1 MFKIR
6 LEMKNL
12 FVKPFA
18 VLAGFIIAIGAAAQV
33 PELNSYGTASAT
45 IFLDFDGH
53 LVSGTSWNV
62 NGAFPCGPSEMNNT
76 QIDEIFNRVAEDFRP
91 FNVNVTTDSA
101 KFLSAPLNKR
111 MRIIVTDSSSW
122 YGSAAGVAYVGS
134 FSWGDDTPGFV
145 FSKLLGFV
153 PKKVAEACS
162 HEAGHT
168 LGLQH
173 QATYNTTCGITANYN
188 PGAGTGETSWAP
200 IMGVAYSRNITSWY
214 NGPNPYG
221 CDQMQDELSIITSGA
236 NGFSFRADDHTNTF
250 NTATNITLTNNQFAV
265 NASIETNDDQDIF
278 QFTMPANG
286 RFQLNGIP
294 YNTGA
299 GNSGSNMNVQ
309 IELFNTTRVLLNTY
323 NSSTTLNAVIDSVL
337 NAGTYYLRVDGKGTQ
352 FAPDYGSIGAYTLQA
367 SITAANP
374 LPLRQL
380 ILNAEAK
387 NDKHALN
394 WIIDADEAVTDL
406 RIEVSNDGTN
416 YTNLVSTGSDARSF
430 NYTPFNSGN
439 VFYRLNVTFD
449 NGRQYY
455 SNVVAVGGAKGAAA
469 KPKLVSNRVIGSNIA
484 ISSPGNFEYMIY
496 DMTGKTLQKGLLNN
510 GINTVNTQLYA
521 AGLFMIRYSNGREQ
535 WSEKFVKQ

>member
-1 MFKIR
+1 
-6 LEMKNL
+6 MKNL
-12 FVKPFA
+12 FIKFFT
-18 VLAGFIIAIGAAAQV
+18 VLTAFIIAAGAAAQV
-33 PELNSYGTASAT
+33 PKLNSYGNASAT

-62 NGAFPCGPSEMNNT
+62 NGAFPCGPSQMNNT

-91 FNVNVTTDSA
+91 FNVNITTDST

-173 QATYNTTCGITANYN
+173 QATYNVSCGITANYN

-214 NGPNPYG
+214 NGPDPYG
-221 CDQMQDELSIITSGA
+221 CDRMQDELSIITGGA
-236 NGFSFRADDHTNTF
+236 NGFGFRADDHTNSF
-250 NTATNITLTNNQFAV
+250 NTSTQVSFTNNQFAV
-265 NASIETNDDQDIF
+265 NASIETTNDQDMF
-278 QFTMPANG
+278 KFTIPAAG

-299 GNSGSNMNVQ
+299 GNSGSNMDVQ
-309 IELFNTTRVLLNTY
+309 VELFDASQVLLNTY
-323 NSSTTLNAVIDSVL
+323 NSTTTLNAVIDSFL
-337 NAGTYYLRVDGKGTQ
+337 SAGTYYLRVDGKGTQ
-352 FAPDYGSIGAYTLQA
+352 FAPDYGSLGAYTLQA
-367 SITAANP
+367 AFTGGNP
-374 LPLRQL
+374 LPLRKL
-380 ILNAEAK
+380 TLKAEAK
-387 NDKHALN
+387 NDKHILN
-394 WIIDADEAVTDL
+394 WIIDADEAITDL
-406 RIEVSNDGTN
+406 RVEVSNDGTS
-416 YTNLVSTGSDARSF
+416 YTNLVSAGADARSF
-430 NYTPFNSGN
+430 NYTPFNAGN

-455 SNVVAVGGAKGAAA
+455 SNVAAVDGTKGAVA
-469 KPKLVSNRVIGSNIA
+469 KPKLVSNRISGGNIT

-496 DMTGKTLQKGLLNN
+496 DMTGKTLQKGLLNS
-510 GINTVNTQLYA
+510 GINTVNTQSTA
-521 AGLFMIRYSNGREQ
+521 TGLFMIRYSTGSEQ

>member
-1 MFKIR
+1 
-6 LEMKNL
+6 MKNL
-12 FVKPFA
+12 FVKSFA
-18 VLAGFIIAIGAAAQV
+18 VFAGFIIAVGAVAQV
-33 PELNSYGTASAT
+33 PKLNSYGTASAT

-91 FNVNVTTDSA
+91 FNVNITTDSA

-122 YGSAAGVAYVGS
+122 FGSAGGVAYVGS

-145 FSKLLGFV
+145 FSKLLGLV
-153 PKKVAEACS
+153 TKKVAEACS
-162 HEAGHT
+162 HESGHT

-221 CDQMQDELSIITSGA
+221 CDQMQDDLNIITSGA
-236 NGFSFRADDHTNTF
+236 NGFGYRTDDYTNTF
-250 NTATNITLTNNQFAV
+250 NTATNITFTNNQFAV
-265 NASIETNDDQDIF
+265 NASIETNDDQDLF
-278 QFTMPANG
+278 KFTMPVNG

-299 GNSGSNMNVQ
+299 GNSGSNMDVQ
-309 IELFNTTRVLLNTY
+309 VELYNAAQVLLNTY
-323 NSSTTLNAVIDSVL
+323 NSTTTLNAVVDSIL
-337 NAGTYYLRVDGKGTQ
+337 SAGTYYLRVDGKGTQ

-367 SITAANP
+367 SVTAANP
-374 LPLRQL
+374 LPLKRLELQG
-380 ILNAEAK
+380 ESK
-387 NDKHALN
+387 NDRHSLS
-394 WIIDADEAVTDL
+394 WIIEADEAVTNL
-406 RIEVSNDGTN
+406 LVEISNDGIHYN
-416 YTNLVSTGSDARSF
+416 NLVSTGTGARSF
-430 NYTPFNSGN
+430 NYTPFNSGST
-439 VFYRLNVTFD
+439 FYRLNVTFD

-455 SNVVAVGGAKGAAA
+455 SNVVAIDKTRGSLQ
-469 KPKLVSNRVIGSNIA
+469 KPKLVSNLVSGSNLS
-484 ISSPGNFEYMIY
+484 ISSPGNFEYMMY
-496 DMTGKTLQKGLLNN
+496 DMAGKTLQKGKLNS
-510 GINTVNTQLYA
+510 GITTVNTNALATGY
-521 AGLFMIRYSNGREQ
+521 FMIRYTDGTEQ

>member
-1 MFKIR
+1 
-6 LEMKNL
+6 MKNQL
-12 FVKPFA
+12 VKFFA
-18 VLAGFIIAIGAAAQV
+18 ALTGLIITVGVAAQV
-33 PELNSYGTASAT
+33 PKLNSYGTASAT

-76 QIDEIFNRVAEDFRP
+76 QIDEIFNRIAEDFRP
-91 FNVNVTTDSA
+91 FNVNITTDST

-153 PKKVAEACS
+153 SKKVAEACS

-173 QATYNTTCGITANYN
+173 QATYNTSCGITANYN

-221 CDQMQDELSIITSGA
+221 CDQMQDELSIITGGA
-236 NGFSFRADDHTNTF
+236 NGFGFRADDHTNTF

-265 NASIETNDDQDIF
+265 NASIETTDDQDLF
-278 QFTMPANG
+278 KFTMPAGG

-294 YNTGA
+294 YSTGA
-299 GNSGSNMNVQ
+299 GNSGSNMDVQ
-309 IELFNTTRVLLNTY
+309 IELFNAAQVLVNTY
-323 NSSTTLNAVIDSVL
+323 NSTITLNAVIDSIL
-337 NAGTYYLRVDGKGTQ
+337 EAGTYYLRVDGKGTQ
-352 FAPDYGSIGAYTLQA
+352 FAPDYGSLGAYTLQA
-367 SITAANP
+367 SVTAANP

-380 ILNAEAK
+380 TLKGESK
-387 NDKHALN
+387 NEKHSLS
-394 WIIDADEAVTDL
+394 WVIDADEVITDL
-406 RIEVSNDGTN
+406 LVEISNDGIHYN
-416 YTNLVSTGSDARSF
+416 NLVSTAAEARTF
-430 NYTPFNSGN
+430 NYTPFNTGSA
-439 VFYRLNVTFD
+439 FYRLNVTFD

-455 SNVVAVGGAKGAAA
+455 SNVVAVDGAKAAA
-469 KPKLVSNRVIGSNIA
+469 KPKLVSNRISGSNII

-510 GINTVNTQLYA
+510 GINTVNAQSYA

>member
-1 MFKIR
+1 
-6 LEMKNL
+6 MKNL

-18 VLAGFIIAIGAAAQV
+18 ALAGFIIAVGAAAQV
-33 PELNSYGTASAT
+33 PKLNSYGTASAT

-53 LVSGTSWNV
+53 FVSGTSWNV
-62 NGAFPCGPSEMNNT
+62 NGAFPCGSSEMSNT

-91 FNVNVTTDSA
+91 FNVNITTDSA

-122 YGSAAGVAYVGS
+122 YGSAGGVAYVGS

-173 QATYNTTCGITANYN
+173 QSTYNNTCGITAAYN

-214 NGPNPYG
+214 NGPNPFG
-221 CDQMQDELSIITSGA
+221 CDQMQDELSIITGPA
-236 NGFSFRADDHTNTF
+236 NGFGFRADDYTNTF
-250 NTATNITLTNNQFAV
+250 NTATAILFTNNQFTV
-265 NASIETNDDQDIF
+265 NASIETTDDQDLF
-278 QFTMPANG
+278 KFTMPAVG
-286 RFQLNGIP
+286 RFQLNGLP
-294 YNTGA
+294 YSTGA
-299 GNSGSNMNVQ
+299 GNSGSNMDVQ
-309 IELFNTTRVLLNTY
+309 VDLFDASQVLLNTY
-323 NSSTTLNAVIDSVL
+323 NSTTTLNAAIDSVL

-352 FAPDYGSIGAYTLQA
+352 FAPDYGSLGAYTLQA

-380 ILNAEAK
+380 FLKGELK
-387 NDKHALN
+387 NEKHSLS
-394 WIIDADEAVTDL
+394 WIIDADEAITDL
-406 RIEVSNDGTN
+406 RVEISNDGIHYN
-416 YTNLVSTGSDARSF
+416 NLISTGFNARTF
-430 NYTPFNSGN
+430 NYTPFDAGN
-439 VFYRLNVTFD
+439 IFYRLNVTFD

-455 SNVVAVGGAKGAAA
+455 SNVVVIDRSKGSSP
-469 KPKLVSNRVIGSNIA
+469 KPKLVSNRVTGNT
-484 ISSPGNFEYMIY
+484 ISITGPGNFEYMIY
-496 DMTGKTLQKGLLNN
+496 DVTGKTLQKGVLSK
-510 GINTVNTQLYA
+510 GINTVNTQLS
-521 AGLFMIRYSNGREQ
+521 AGFFMIRYSNGREQ